1 MSYTEQDVLQ
11 YVEEND
17 VKFIRL
23 FFCDIFGVPKNVAV
37 MAEALPRVFAQGA
50 GFDVSAVD
58 GFMNVAEGDLLL
70 IPDPSTLSI
79 LPWRP
84 APPGGAAVL
93 RHPPQRRLPFFGMRA
108 HPSARSESTGQRS
121 RALLPVRDRMRVLFV

>member
-1 MSYTEQDVLQ
+1 MVMDGTGRANPARRRRGMGFTEQDVLQ

-70 IPDPSTLSI
+70 LPD
-79 LPWRP
+79 
-84 APPGGAAVL
+84 
-93 RHPPQRRLPFFGMRA
+93 
-108 HPSARSESTGQRS
+108 RSS
-121 RALLPVRDRMRVLFV
+121 P